1 MQVISLGN
9 YYKIYSGENISKKF
23 CNHTVPLHSLQ
34 LRIQCRDYCIFM
46 ILNSFLYAYKCCLE
60 NNYGDCQKLHNERNT
75 LCIFWI
81 RVNPKESSYP
91 LKIKYITLHCSQ
103 SELIFCE
110 FLGRPKKK
118 NIIIKKKVFS
128 KKHTFFVDWK
138 LPPLEYT

>member
-23 CNHTVPLHSLQ
+23 CNHTVPLHSFQ

-81 RVNPKESSYP
+81 RINPKEYSYP
-91 LKIKYITLHCSQ
+91 LKIKYITPHCSQ

-110 FLGRPKKK
+110 FLEDIRKKTLSL
-118 NIIIKKKVFS
+118 KKRYLVRNTPF
-128 KKHTFFVDWK
+128 
-138 LPPLEYT
+138 L